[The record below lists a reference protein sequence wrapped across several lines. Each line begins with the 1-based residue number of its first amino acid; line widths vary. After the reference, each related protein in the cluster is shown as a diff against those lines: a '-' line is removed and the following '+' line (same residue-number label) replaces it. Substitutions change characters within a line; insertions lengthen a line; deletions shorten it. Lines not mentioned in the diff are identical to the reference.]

1 MNIKFDITV
10 RNEINDLVW
19 THGIFTPNVSK
30 EFVSELDSV
39 ISSLRFNNSDGMLD
53 SCSSIT
59 EIQGDTPIASWGCKF
74 FQSYLTDNK
83 QD

>member
-30 EFVSELDSV
+30 EFVSELDSI

-59 EIQGDTPIASWGCKF
+59 EI
-74 FQSYLTDNK
+74 
-83 QD
+83 